1 LAAFEIAA
9 LDVDYQLFLVDDASP
24 DKSAM
29 EVVYNSQNSNTKIL
43 QNYQNKGFPATANRG
58 ASLGKSKSILILNTD
73 VMLQAGSVRA
83 MLNTLWG
90 DQSPKGPITPS
101 SDAQTGVVAPKLLFP
116 DTPNIPPDARGK
128 VQHAGL
134 AINAQGRPFHI
145 QKGWDANNPRLD
157 QPRAMQAVTGACI
170 MTRRDVWQSVGRTYQ
185 KAGDPSAGAF
195 NEIYGLGTYEDVEYC
210 FAVRGN
216 GYKVV
221 FEPAAVGYH
230 HVGASVSQR
239 AEGGYPLGRNHSIFM
254 ARCGHLLFWD
264 EWLFW

>member
-1 LAAFEIAA
+1 LQSLEIAA
-9 LDVDYQLFLVDDASP
+9 LDVDYQLFIVDDASP
-24 DKSAM
+24 DKSAI
-29 EVVYNSQNSNTKIL
+29 EVIYNSLNSNTKIL
-43 QNYQNKGFPATANRG
+43 QNQQNKGFPATANRG
-58 ASLGKSKSILILNTD
+58 AALGKSSSILILNTD
-73 VMLQAGSVRA
+73 VMLQAGAVRK
-83 MLNTLWG
+83 MLNALWG

-101 SDAQTGVVAPKLLFP
+101 TDAQTGIVAPLLLFP
-116 DTPNIPPDARGK
+116 DTANISPDARGK

-145 QKGWDANNPRLD
+145 QSGWDADNPRLS
-157 QPRAMQAVTGACI
+157 QGRAMQAVTGACL
-170 MTRRDVWQSVGRTYQ
+170 MTRRDVWQDVTRTHQ
-185 KAGDPSAGAF
+185 KAGDPSGGAF

-216 GYKVV
+216 GYKVI

-230 HVGASVSQR
+230 YVGASVSQR
-239 AEGGYPLGRNHSIFM
+239 QEGYPLGRNRSIFM